1 MLQAISIER
10 QPRLMVKETRFPLL
24 TTYWNYFLF
33 HSMKYWDKQVG
44 RGESVFLNFHFS
56 PGIIDYIIDNRWW
69 GEKEKKKRK
78 KWKGDYW
85 KDEFSFA
92 SWNILSH
99 LDVEWVPRREPCLPR
114 KSLVSQSNRTQ
125 NHGAESRLTAR
136 RRENTLC
143 YRRKGLF
150 ENVWRKLEEET
161 VSRVG
166 SSNFS
171 TSHWNTE
178 NVSFSLFCFTLF
190 SRAEWFHLSLF
201 LSLSLLL
208 FFFVFF
214 PLLPPLFRTLKIYF
228 YIYFNSVIED
238 IKHTPLAFVIEAT
251 HNRSLPERFFF
262 SDPISFLSRF
272 FPW

>member
-1 MLQAISIER
+1 MKGRLLKGRIFVCQLEYLESLGRWMGSKER
-10 QPRLMVKETRFPLL
+10 TV
-24 TTYWNYFLF
+24 
-33 HSMKYWDKQVG
+33 S
-44 RGESVFLNFHFS
+44 
-56 PGIIDYIIDNRWW
+56 
-69 GEKEKKKRK
+69 
-78 KWKGDYW
+78 
-85 KDEFSFA
+85 
-92 SWNILSH
+92 
-99 LDVEWVPRREPCLPR
+99 LPR

-190 SRAEWFHLSLF
+190 WPLSRGVVPSFSLS
-201 LSLSLLL
+201 LSLSLL
-208 FFFVFF
+208 FFSSSFLSF
-214 PLLPPLFRTLKIYF
+214 LPSRLFRTLKIYF